1 MGDAMLTVWSW
12 IIDALALGSLYAIVA
27 ASMVVVFRATGVL
40 NFAQGQ
46 MVALAGYIAF
56 SLGGLGFA
64 LAAVLTILIMALVGA
79 LIHFAILRP
88 LVGYPHWVPLMATF
102 GLAIILE
109 GTIDIGWQQGVFTM
123 PVPWKISLVHLG
135 GGAALTAVD
144 LTNIGVTIL
153 AIAIL
158 WLITGPSRL
167 GARFRAIA
175 EAPLLA
181 AQSGMRVSSYHALAW
196 CLCGV
201 MSAIGA
207 LGYVSGHLV
216 SPTLSSLAL
225 LSFPALL
232 IGGLDSLGGA
242 LAGGF
247 IVGLLTVLSTVLL
260 GAAASSVGGYVAL
273 VVILLLRPRGL
284 FGSVEV
290 SRV

>member
-1 MGDAMLTVWSW
+1 
-12 IIDALALGSLYAIVA
+12 
-27 ASMVVVFRATGVL
+27 
-40 NFAQGQ
+40 
-46 MVALAGYIAF
+46 
-56 SLGGLGFA
+56 
-64 LAAVLTILIMALVGA
+64 
-79 LIHFAILRP
+79 
-88 LVGYPHWVPLMATF
+88 
-102 GLAIILE
+102 
-109 GTIDIGWQQGVFTM
+109 
-123 PVPWKISLVHLG
+123 
-135 GGAALTAVD
+135 
-144 LTNIGVTIL
+144 
-153 AIAIL
+153 
-158 WLITGPSRL
+158 
-167 GARFRAIA
+167 
-175 EAPLLA
+175 
-181 AQSGMRVSSYHALAW
+181 
-196 CLCGV
+196 